1 MCVCAG
7 APAEHDK
14 YGKRN
19 RTSARR
25 VERHHARALDSS
37 MRSRGTP
44 PLSLRPIPRR
54 PFRLAAVHALST
66 AVWLLLAPVLAGVV
80 RLVVPLSDRSSS
92 QLGNETI
99 AALKEQVR
107 GLRPV
112 VVASGVLGGFL
123 DAQLEHGHIMLETLA
138 LAKGESD
145 RELEEA
151 HVKRTA
157 LSEEMQVCSLA
168 CSPCAHAHLNS
179 THRHPALRLPLTHV
193 HIMR

>member
-1 MCVCAG
+1 V
-7 APAEHDK
+7 
-14 YGKRN
+14 
-19 RTSARR
+19 
-25 VERHHARALDSS
+25 
-37 MRSRGTP
+37 
-44 PLSLRPIPRR
+44 
-54 PFRLAAVHALST
+54 
-66 AVWLLLAPVLAGVV
+66 
-80 RLVVPLSDRSSS
+80 VVPLSDRSSS

-107 GLRPV
+107 GLRPI

-168 CSPCAHAHLNS
+168 CSPRAHLNS

>member
-1 MCVCAG
+1 M
-7 APAEHDK
+7 
-14 YGKRN
+14 
-19 RTSARR
+19 
-25 VERHHARALDSS
+25 
-37 MRSRGTP
+37 
-44 PLSLRPIPRR
+44 
-54 PFRLAAVHALST
+54 
-66 AVWLLLAPVLAGVV
+66 
-80 RLVVPLSDRSSS
+80 

-99 AALKEQVR
+99 AALKEQAR
-107 GLRPV
+107 CLHPV
-112 VVASGVLGGFL
+112 VVVWGVLGGVL

-168 CSPCAHAHLNS
+168 CSPRAHAHLNS